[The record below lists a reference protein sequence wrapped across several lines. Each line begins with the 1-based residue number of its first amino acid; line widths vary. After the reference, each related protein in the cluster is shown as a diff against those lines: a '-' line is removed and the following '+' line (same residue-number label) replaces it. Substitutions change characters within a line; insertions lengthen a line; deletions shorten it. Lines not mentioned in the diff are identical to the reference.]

1 MATNPSYTDI
11 GYLQVNVTAQSN
23 SYPIENAKIQIRDTN
38 EPDTII
44 EEINTGANGES
55 EVISLN
61 TPPLEYSLEPESNMP
76 YAKYDIRIM
85 AEGYESVDIAG
96 AEILSGETALQNTS
110 LLPAAGD
117 SESTDEL
124 FVIPNH
130 TLYEEYPPKIPEDEI
145 KTVEQTGEIVL
156 SRVVIPEYVIVHDG
170 PPSDSSAKNY
180 YVKYKDYIKNV
191 ASSEIYATWPE
202 NTIFANI
209 LAIQSITLNRVYTEW
224 YRNRGYNFTIT
235 SSTAYDQKWI
245 PERNIYKNISSA
257 VDAIFTNYL
266 SRPNVTQPLFTQ
278 FCDGQQVSCP
288 GWMRQWESKTLG
300 EQGLSTIEI
309 LRSFY
314 GSSIYINASDEISG
328 IPSSFP
334 GSNLTNGSRGSKVR
348 QLQQQINAIA
358 KAYPQVPTVA
368 VDGIYGPKTADA
380 VKNIQRIFG
389 LPQTGITDYPTWY
402 KISEI
407 YVGVTR
413 IAETI

>member
-1 MATNPSYTDI
+1 M
-11 GYLQVNVTAQSN
+11 
-23 SYPIENAKIQIRDTN
+23 
-38 EPDTII
+38 
-44 EEINTGANGES
+44 
-55 EVISLN
+55 
-61 TPPLEYSLEPESNMP
+61 
-76 YAKYDIRIM
+76 
-85 AEGYESVDIAG
+85 
-96 AEILSGETALQNTS
+96 
-110 LLPAAGD
+110 
-117 SESTDEL
+117 
-124 FVIPNH
+124 
-130 TLYEEYPPKIPEDEI
+130 
-145 KTVEQTGEIVL
+145 
-156 SRVVIPEYVIVHDG
+156 
-170 PPSDSSAKNY
+170 
-180 YVKYKDYIKNV
+180 
-191 ASSEIYATWPE
+191 
-202 NTIFANI
+202 
-209 LAIQSITLNRVYTEW
+209 YTEW

>member
-76 YAKYDIRIM
+76 YAKYDIRII

-124 FVIPNH
+124 FVIPDH